1 MFDLTGLLD
10 VKASAAMA
18 GPMAVNLAVAC
29 VCGVILSWLYRRTY
43 RGSSYSMTFDRALVT
58 LTIITAIVI
67 MVIGNNLA
75 RAFGLVG
82 AMSIVRFRTAV
93 KDAQDLVFI
102 FFSLAVGLASG
113 VGLHALS
120 LGGTVFVG
128 AIIALMARYNYGA
141 LDQRELV
148 VQLRYD
154 TAAGEEPARVYAPVL
169 EEFGTQFSLIGA
181 RSADGDRAL
190 ELTMYVRLKTP
201 GSAGALTARRN
212 YRLSRLA
219 VPPTPVCG
227 CDSPGRAR
235 RSRAR
240 ST

>member
-1 MFDLTGLLD
+1 MFDLSGLID
-10 VKASAAMA
+10 VKASAEAALPMA
-18 GPMAVNLAVAC
+18 GNLAVAC
-29 VCGVILSWLYRRTY
+29 ICGVLLSWLYRRTY

-113 VGLHALS
+113 VGLHS
-120 LGGTVFVG
+120 LAIGGTLFVG
-128 AIIALMARYNYGA
+128 GIIAVMARLNYGA

-148 VQLRYD
+148 VQIRWNANGD
-154 TAAGEEPARVYAPVL
+154 EQPAGAYSPVL
-169 EEFGTQFSLIGA
+169 ERYCRQFNLIGA
-181 RSADGDRAL
+181 RSTDDDRTL
-190 ELTMYVRLKTP
+190 DLTFYARLKTP
-201 GSAGALTARRN
+201 GSAGAMTAQ
-212 YRLSRLA
+212 LSALPQ
-219 VPPTPVCG
+219 V
-227 CDSPGRAR
+227 GRVNVFYDEEPL
-235 RSRAR
+235 
-240 ST
+240 

>member
-1 MFDLTGLLD
+1 MFDLSGVVADLT
-10 VKASAAMA
+10 AA
-18 GPMAVNLAVAC
+18 GPMAVNAAVAC
-29 VCGVILSWLYRRTY
+29 VCGVLLSWLYRRTY

-113 VGLHALS
+113 VGLHALA
-120 LGGTVFVG
+120 LGGTLFVG
-128 AIIALMARYNYGA
+128 GIIAVMARMNYGA

-148 VQLRYD
+148 VQLRCD
-154 TAAGEEPARVYAPVL
+154 TSRRRGAGRACIPRCSNRYC
-169 EEFGTQFSLIGA
+169 TQFNLIGA
-181 RSADGDRAL
+181 RSADKDRVL
-190 ELTMYVRLKTP
+190 EVTVYVRLKTP
-201 GSAGALTARRN
+201 GSAGALTAR
-212 YRLSRLA
+212 LA
-219 VPPTPVCG
+219 ALPHITRVNVFYDEEPL
-227 CDSPGRAR
+227 
-235 RSRAR
+235 
-240 ST
+240 